1 MFAQLR
7 TLFVQQDDVEYSSSV
22 SISPEQHDGY
32 LADSEENADLS
43 SLQTQI
49 QQARD
54 KAKKYQKR
62 KEEGQERKRK
72 ESREKKAKHQ
82 QSQGQFGVLFIHKS
96 KFMLIFLSASLYV
109 KLCI

>member
-1 MFAQLR
+1 
-7 TLFVQQDDVEYSSSV
+7 VEYSSSV

-54 KAKKYQKR
+54 NAKKYQKR
-62 KEEGQERKRK
+62 KDEGQEIKRK
-72 ESREKKAKHQ
+72 ESRERKAKHQ
-82 QSQGQFGVLFIHKS
+82 QSQGQFDVLLILNS
-96 KFMLIFLSASLYV
+96 KFILIFSRH
-109 KLCI
+109 C